1 MAQNSKL
8 EKLLFNEQ
16 RDKNSKYG
24 GKNSGFSLKTQQG
37 GSLWLLSGAPTV
49 EKKPAE
55 LTARERSKN
64 GLFAMRGYGISGKNN
79 VKLRK
84 EHPHCPAVPEDF
96 GTKFEVS
103 NFHGLAGGLSPAEIL
118 LEEV

>member
-1 MAQNSKL
+1 
-8 EKLLFNEQ
+8 
-16 RDKNSKYG
+16 
-24 GKNSGFSLKTQQG
+24 
-37 GSLWLLSGAPTV
+37 
-49 EKKPAE
+49 
-55 LTARERSKN
+55 
-64 GLFAMRGYGISGKNN
+64 MRGDGISGKNN